1 MAYVDVE
8 DMDIQIKKMHG
19 NKQIDCMKIKL
30 NMQYL
35 NKWFMSK
42 QTQCPQILFGYF
54 VKERQRG
61 D

>member
-1 MAYVDVE
+1 MTYVDEE
-8 DMDIQIKKMHG
+8 DIDIQIKKMHG

-42 QTQCPQILFGYF
+42 QAVSTNFIWLFC
-54 VKERQRG
+54 
-61 D
+61 